1 MSSKSTFARVKEF
14 LARVPEELADKEVQ
28 VGWLGNVN
36 EENGTPVAYV
46 ATIHEYGSPGE
57 GIPARPMLGPTMKE
71 NTEAYLKFLKLAVKQ
86 VQDGK
91 SNGQDALD
99 TLGELVE
106 GDVRKT
112 ISQVTSPQLKLATV
126 RRKGHSKPLIDSE
139 TMLDAVT
146 HEIVKK

>member
-14 LARVPEELADKEVQ
+14 LSRVPDELADKEVQ

-57 GIPARPMLGPTMKE
+57 GIPARPMLGPTMKA
-71 NTEAYLKFLKLAVKQ
+71 NTEAYLQFLRLATKR
-86 VQDGK
+86 VQNGQ
-91 SNGQDALD
+91 SSGQDALD
-99 TLGELVE
+99 TLGEVVA

-112 ISQVTSPQLKLATV
+112 ISQVSSPPLKPATIK
-126 RRKGHSKPLIDSE
+126 RKGHSKPLIDSE
-139 TMLDAVT
+139 TMMDAV
-146 HEIVKK
+146 